1 MQKICKNLAGFF
13 FGFYFFPSNHKKD
26 DKKRKSKKKKKD
38 RLDSKKVKNKF
49 TFKECANL
57 LLVQNIRQSNVLK
70 FLIKIKI

>member
-1 MQKICKNLAGFF
+1 MQKICKNLAGFSF

-26 DKKRKSKKKKKD
+26 YKKRKSKKKKT
-38 RLDSKKVKNKF
+38 LDSKKVKNKF